1 VAEVSVLDRLLERF
15 GEIVEETHSYRGDD
29 TAIVNRDALLD
40 VLRFLRDEPGLSFE
54 FLMDVTAVD
63 YLGKDPRFEVVYH
76 LYSFS
81 GNMRVRIKVGVPEGD
96 PFVESATSIWK
107 GANWFEREVWDMYGI
122 RFKDHP
128 DLRRILMYEE
138 FEGHPLRKDYPIDG
152 RQPTVASLEFSDPEK
167 NVRRYIDEWSEGE

>member
-15 GEIVEETHSYRGDD
+15 GETVEETHSYRGDD
-29 TAIVNRDALLD
+29 TALVKREALLD
-40 VLRFLRDEPGLSFE
+40 VLRFLREEPGLSFE

-81 GNMRVRIKVGVPEGD
+81 GNMRVRIKVGVPEED
-96 PFVESATSIWK
+96 PVVESATSIWR

-122 RFKDHP
+122 RFEGHP

-152 RQPTVASLEFSDPEK
+152 RQPTVGSLEFSDPEK
-167 NVRRYIDEWSEGE
+167 DVRRHIDEWCEGE